1 MGAEEANRR
10 GSILSVAFEPVT
22 VADGVHLI
30 ATQGNG
36 VAVEQEEGLVLLDAG
51 PGGELT
57 ERAIADV
64 RRLSDRPVRAIVY
77 SHGHVGYNAGVAQ
90 WRSHATGRGERQ
102 PLTVGQRNVL
112 RRFERYER
120 TRGLQLMLNSW
131 QFPRTSR
138 EALEAGL
145 SIPPPEVT
153 FDDSY
158 LLDDAERPVEVFAAP
173 SETDDTVGLWLPRQR
188 ILYGGPAV
196 INGFPNIGTPQRIQ
210 RFTTRWIATLGKM
223 CSRGAGTLVPEFG
236 PVVAGEEAVRE
247 RLVSTIDALQWL
259 VDEVISRLNRGMTD
273 VEIIHDLPDPGPLFD
288 HPHLRA
294 NYGSPDYVVR
304 DLAREHFGWWMSRN
318 PTDLHPAHPDRV
330 GAAVL
335 DAVDPERVLERA
347 RALISEGD
355 DRLALHVLDLV
366 ALAPGDAPVI
376 EEARRL
382 KAQCCDRLAG
392 ECTIF
397 VSRSLYRGS
406 ARLLRS
412 GRTRWSQA
420 PDGLDLLDG

>member
-1 MGAEEANRR
+1 MAADRTRPR
-10 GSILSVAFEPVT
+10 GSILSVAFEPWT
-22 VADGVHLI
+22 VSEGVHLI

-36 VAVEQEEGLVLLDAG
+36 VVVEQQDGLVLVDAG
-51 PGGELT
+51 PGAELT
-57 ERAIADV
+57 DRAITDV
-64 RRLSDRPVRAIVY
+64 RRLTSHRVRAIVY
-77 SHGHVGYNAGVAQ
+77 SHGHIGYNAGVAQ
-90 WRSHATGRGERQ
+90 WRAHAAGRGEEQ
-102 PLTVGQRNVL
+102 PLTIGQQNVL
-112 RRFERYER
+112 RRLERYER

-145 SIPPPEVT
+145 SIPPPDVT
-153 FDDSY
+153 FDDRY
-158 LLDDAERPVEVFAAP
+158 LLDDADRPVEVFAAP
-173 SETDDTVGLWLPRQR
+173 SETDDAIGLWLPRQR

-196 INGFPNIGTPQRIQ
+196 IDGFPNIGTPQRIQ
-210 RFTTRWIATLGKM
+210 RFTSRWIDTLDEM
-223 CSRGAGTLVPEFG
+223 RRRGAHVLIPEFG
-236 PVVAGEEAVRE
+236 PVVVGPDAVRE
-247 RLVSTIDALQWL
+247 RLDTTIAALQWL
-259 VDEVISRLNRGMTD
+259 VDEVVGRLNRGMTD

-335 DAVDPERVLERA
+335 DAVDPDRVLDRV
-347 RALISEGD
+347 RALISDGD
-355 DRLALHVLDLV
+355 DQLALHVLDLI
-366 ALAPGDAPVI
+366 ALAPGHSPAVA
-376 EEARRL
+376 EARQL
-382 KAQCCDRLAG
+382 KADCCDRLAAD
-392 ECTIF
+392 CSVF

-420 PDGLDLLDG
+420 VEGLDRLDP